1 MSQPIFILGGAQTD
15 FAMNWTREGH
25 SIFDLFSEAVLAGL
39 DATQLTPDAIDVAHV
54 GNFVGELFTGQGML
68 GGFLGHVDSRL
79 AGIPASRHEGACASG
94 SLAILAAMA
103 DLESGRYDTALVTGI
118 ELMRNVSGHTAAAH
132 LGAAAWVGQE
142 ATEAQFVWPALFSDL
157 AEHYDHRY
165 GLKHEHLAALAEKNF
180 SNARANANAQT
191 RGWTLTPDHFLE
203 DDALNPV
210 VEGWMRRHDCS
221 QISDG
226 ACTLVLATERRA
238 QDWAVANNTPLEAL
252 PRIRGWG
259 HTTAPMRMD
268 TKLKASAN
276 APYALP
282 WTRKAITDAYARAG
296 ISGPDQLSAIETH
309 DCFTITEYAAIE
321 HFGITAPGEAW
332 KAIEEGRVARDGDI
346 PVNPGGGLMGI
357 GHPVGAT
364 GVRMMLDCAQQVSG
378 QAGDLQL
385 GGAHTMAMFN
395 VGGSGATNC
404 AFVVGAGA

>member
-1 MSQPIFILGGAQTD
+1 MSQPIYILGGSQTD
-15 FAMNWTREGH
+15 FAVNWTREGA
-25 SIFDLFSEAVLAGL
+25 SIFDLLAASVMAGL
-39 DATQLTPDAIDVAHV
+39 EDARLEPDAIDVAHI

-68 GGFLGHVDSRL
+68 GGFLGHVDERL
-79 AGIPASRHEGACASG
+79 AGVPASRHEGACASG

-103 DLESGRYDTALVTGI
+103 DLESGRYETALVTGI

-132 LGAAAWVGQE
+132 LGAAAWVGRE
-142 ATEAQFVWPALFSDL
+142 AVEAQFVWPKLFSDL
-157 AEHYDHRY
+157 AEHYDDRY
-165 GLKHEHLAALAEKNF
+165 GLKREHLAALSEKNF
-180 SNARANANAQT
+180 SNARANPNAQT
-191 RGWTLTPDHFLE
+191 RNWTLTPEHFSTNDE
-203 DDALNPV
+203 VNPV

-226 ACTLVLATERRA
+226 ACTLVLATEAKARA
-238 QDWAVANNTPLEAL
+238 WGSANGVALEDL

-268 TKLKASAN
+268 TKLKASADQ
-276 APYALP
+276 PYALP

-296 ISGPDQLSAIETH
+296 VSGPEDLSAIETH

-332 KAIEEGRVARDGDI
+332 KAIEDGRVTREGSI
-346 PVNPGGGLMGI
+346 PVNPGGGLMGT

-364 GVRMMLDCAQQVSG
+364 GVRMMLDAARQVTG
-378 QAGDLQL
+378 QAGALQL
-385 GGAHTMAMFN
+385 DGAHTIAMFN

-404 AFVVGAGA
+404 AFVVGSGA

>member
-1 MSQPIFILGGAQTD
+1 MSEPIFILGGAQTD
-15 FAMNWTREGH
+15 FARNWTREGH
-25 SIFDLFSEAVLAGL
+25 TFFDLFASSVRDGL
-39 DATQLTPDAIDVAHV
+39 ENARMAPIAIEVAHV

-68 GGFLGHVDSRL
+68 GGFLGHVDPRL
-79 AGIPASRHEGACASG
+79 AGVPATRHEGACASG

-103 DLESGRYDTALVTGI
+103 DLEAGRYETALVTGI

-142 ATEAQFVWPALFSDL
+142 ATEAEFVWPALFSDL
-157 AEHYDHRY
+157 AEEYDHRY
-165 GLKHEHLAALAEKNF
+165 GLRREHLAALAKKNF
-180 SNARANANAQT
+180 SNARANPNAQT
-191 RGWTLTPDHFLE
+191 RDWTLTPEHFSESE
-203 DDALNPV
+203 DLNPV
-210 VEGWMRRHDCS
+210 IEGWMRRHDCS

-226 ACTLVLATERRA
+226 ACTLVLANERRA
-238 QDWAVANNTPLEAL
+238 REWVASNGTSLEAL

-268 TKLKASAN
+268 TKLKASAGQT
-276 APYALP
+276 YALP

-296 ISGPDQLSAIETH
+296 VCGPEQLSAVETH

-332 KAIEEGRVARDGDI
+332 KAIEEGRVERDGDI
-346 PVNPGGGLMGI
+346 PINPGGGLMGI

-364 GVRMMLDCAQQVSG
+364 GVRMMLDAARQVSG
-378 QAGDLQL
+378 EAGALQL
-385 GGAHTMAMFN
+385 DNAHTIAMFN

-404 AFVVGAGA
+404 AFVIGSGA

>member
-1 MSQPIFILGGAQTD
+1 MSQPIFILGGHQTD
-15 FAMNWTREGH
+15 FATNWSREGH
-25 SIFDLFSEAVLAGL
+25 SIFDLFATSVLAGL
-39 DATQLTPDAIDVAHV
+39 EDARVKPGAIEVAHV

-68 GGFLGHVDSRL
+68 GGFLGHVDPAL
-79 AGIPASRHEGACASG
+79 AGVPASRHEGACASG

-103 DLESGRYDTALVTGI
+103 DLEAGRYDTALVTGI
-118 ELMRNVSGHTAAAH
+118 EFMRNVSGHTAAAH
-132 LGAAAWVGQE
+132 LGAAAWVGAE

-157 AEHYDHRY
+157 AEEYDRRY
-165 GLKHEHLAALAEKNF
+165 GLKREHLAALAEKNF
-180 SNARANANAQT
+180 SNARRNPNAQT
-191 RGWTLTPDHFLE
+191 RGWTLTPEHFST

-210 VEGWMRRHDCS
+210 IEGWMRRHDCS

-226 ACTLVLATERRA
+226 ACTLVLATEARA
-238 QDWAVANNTPLEAL
+238 REWATANGTSLDAL

-276 APYALP
+276 QPYALP

-296 ISGPDQLSAIETH
+296 ISGPEQLSAIETH

-321 HFGITAPGEAW
+321 HFGITEPGQAW

-346 PVNPGGGLMGI
+346 PVNAGGGLMGT

-364 GVRMMLDCAQQVSG
+364 GVRMMLDAARQVSG
-378 QAGDLQL
+378 TAGDLQL
-385 GGAHTMAMFN
+385 DDAHTIAMFN

-404 AFVVGAGA
+404 SFVVGTGA

>member
-1 MSQPIFILGGAQTD
+1 MSQPVFILGGAQTD
-15 FAMNWTREGH
+15 FAVNWTREGR
-25 SIFDLFSEAVLAGL
+25 SIFDLFSAAVMAGL
-39 DATQLTPDAIDVAHV
+39 EDARLGPEAIEVAHI

-68 GGFLGHVDSRL
+68 GGFLGHVDPRF
-79 AGIPASRHEGACASG
+79 AGVPASRHEGACASG

-103 DLESGRYDTALVTGI
+103 DLEAGRYDTALVTGV

-157 AEHYDHRY
+157 AEEYDRRY
-165 GLKHEHLAALAEKNF
+165 GLKRAHLAALAEKNF
-180 SNARANANAQT
+180 NNARANPNAQT
-191 RGWTLTPDHFLE
+191 RGWTLTPEHFSE
-203 DDALNPV
+203 NDALNPV
-210 VEGWMRRHDCS
+210 IEGWMRRHDCS

-226 ACTLVLATERRA
+226 ACTLILATENRA
-238 QDWAVANNTPLEAL
+238 REWAKANGVFLEAL

-268 TKLKASAN
+268 TKLAASAHE
-276 APYALP
+276 AYALP
-282 WTRKAITDAYARAG
+282 WTRKAIMDAYARAG
-296 ISGPDQLSAIETH
+296 ISGPDELSAIETH

-321 HFGITAPGEAW
+321 HFGIAAPGEAW
-332 KAIEEGRVARDGDI
+332 KAIEEGRIARDGDI
-346 PVNPGGGLMGI
+346 PVNPGGGLMGV

-364 GVRMMLDCAQQVSG
+364 GVRMMLDAARQVRG
-378 QAGDLQL
+378 EAGDLQL
-385 GGAHTMAMFN
+385 DGADTVATFN